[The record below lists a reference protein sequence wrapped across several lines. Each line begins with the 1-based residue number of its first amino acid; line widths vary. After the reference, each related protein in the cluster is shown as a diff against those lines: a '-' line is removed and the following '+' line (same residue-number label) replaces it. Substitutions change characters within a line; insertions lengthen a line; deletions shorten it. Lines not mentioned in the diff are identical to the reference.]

1 MLVSESITKI
11 RRLIS
16 DVEEDIFTDA
26 QILTV
31 FGRVQQDFCREVAV
45 ELGVIL
51 LKAPPHI
58 DYTITHQ
65 FEEGYCSG
73 GVFLAGFEGATKNVT
88 QPWEL
93 EADYINTSEG
103 GNTVTSG
110 ADIPHVDDL
119 QQPLPFYMPSDVY
132 AVKSLLWDSKVV
144 EQRSKERIDE
154 TYSDG
159 YYAIG
164 DSVDF
169 FDTHNSS
176 RNRAYFTRSIPSVY
190 QTSGTNQASQID
202 EELLEDVFYVFCQL
216 VPERPTA
223 VSDTIEVYE
232 PFVKYIEYGV
242 ASRLY
247 AADTEKHSELWSS
260 HYGSRYEMGGKLCL
274 NAINKGYEIRIRRQG
289 RMMNA
294 RLRPGRPRFPSHY
307 PRVDF

>member
-1 MLVSESITKI
+1 MLVSESITKV
-11 RRLIS
+11 RRLIG

-45 ELGVIL
+45 ELGIIL

-58 DYTITHQ
+58 DYTVMHR

-73 GVFLAGFEGATKNVT
+73 GIFLAGFEGETLNST

-93 EADYINTSEG
+93 EAGYAQNSEG
-103 GNTVTSG
+103 GNTITSG
-110 ADIPHVDDL
+110 ADVPHISTL
-119 QQPLPFYMPSDVY
+119 QQPVPFYMPSNIY
-132 AVKSLLWDSKVV
+132 AIKSLLWDSKVV

-154 TYSDG
+154 EYNDG

-164 DSVDF
+164 DSIDF
-169 FDTHNSS
+169 FDTHISS
-176 RNRAYFTRSIPSVY
+176 RNRAFYTRSIPTVY

-202 EELLEDVFYVFCQL
+202 EALLSDIFYVFCQL
-216 VPERPTA
+216 VPDRPTT

-247 AADTEKHSELWSS
+247 SADTEKYSELWSA
-260 HYGSRYEMGGKLCL
+260 HYDSRFRMGSKLCL
-274 NAINKGYEIRIRRQG
+274 NAVNKGYEMRVRRQG
-289 RMMNA
+289 RLAMSG
-294 RLRPGRPRFPSHY
+294 LKPGRPRFPSHY
-307 PRVDF
+307 PRVEF

>member
-11 RRLIS
+11 RRLIG

-45 ELGVIL
+45 EPGVIL

-58 DYTITHQ
+58 DYTITHG
-65 FEEGYCSG
+65 FEEGYCSD
-73 GVFLAGFEGATKNVT
+73 GVFLAGFEGATQNAT

-93 EADYINTSEG
+93 EASYTQTSDG
-103 GNTVTSG
+103 GNTVTGG
-110 ADIPHVDDL
+110 ADVPHIDNL
-119 QQPLPFYMPSDVY
+119 QQPLPFYMPSNVY
-132 AVKSLLWDSKVV
+132 AIKSLLWDSKVV

-154 TYSDG
+154 EYSDG
-159 YYAIG
+159 FCKIG
-164 DSVDF
+164 EVVDF
-169 FDTHNSS
+169 FDTHISS
-176 RNRAYFTRSIPSVY
+176 RNRAFYTRSIPSVY
-190 QTSGTNQASQID
+190 QSSGTNQATQID
-202 EELLEDVFYVFCQL
+202 EELLSDVFYVFCQI

-223 VSDTIEVYE
+223 TTDTIEVYK

-260 HYGSRYEMGGKLCL
+260 HYESRYRMGGKLCL
-274 NAINKGYEIRIRRQG
+274 NSVNKGYEMRVRRQG
-289 RMMNA
+289 RLA
-294 RLRPGRPRFPSHY
+294 LSGLKPGRPRFPSHY
-307 PRVDF
+307 PNVEF